1 MYYFT
6 YSSYCPHIINPSKY
20 HSNPCFVDCISKLSK
35 VRLLVGGGVETPGN
49 LCSLYCT
56 ILSLVDL
63 SVLSQT
69 YLRDQKHVILDN
81 RIRLSDEAIRH
92 GIRKILLAS
101 GERST

>member
-49 LCSLYCT
+49 L
-56 ILSLVDL
+56 
-63 SVLSQT
+63 VLSIVPYYLLLT
-69 YLRDQKHVILDN
+69 YLYFLRLIFETRSMLFWITGSDYRMKPLDM
-81 RIRLSDEAIRH
+81 E
-92 GIRKILLAS
+92 
-101 GERST
+101 